1 MTLPGDRI
9 ATAYLES
16 CLAELEALK
25 PGNVHVFAPG
35 HAMTVADFAASA
47 RASASVMGEPSISVG
62 ARVLGAIRQTRAVVD
77 CNTNLGIVLLC
88 APLAQAAMSSC
99 GGGLLDRLRLV
110 LDGLDVA
117 DADQTFEAIR
127 LARPG
132 GLGSAS
138 EHDVRKPATVSLRAA
153 MESGRDRDRIAL
165 QYSDGFADVFQLGVP
180 RLREALVRR
189 WTKPWAISVAY
200 LAFLSAFPDSHVM
213 RRHGGETALELCRSA
228 RRMAERLEGVAN
240 PTTLMPEFLAYDA
253 ELKGA
258 GINPGT
264 SADLTVASLF
274 AMRLQ
279 DAEMDLA
286 DPGSM

>member
-1 MTLPGDRI
+1 M
-9 ATAYLES
+9 
-16 CLAELEALK
+16 
-25 PGNVHVFAPG
+25 
-35 HAMTVADFAASA
+35 
-47 RASASVMGEPSISVG
+47 
-62 ARVLGAIRQTRAVVD
+62 
-77 CNTNLGIVLLC
+77 
-88 APLAQAAMSSC
+88 
-99 GGGLLDRLRLV
+99 
-110 LDGLDVA
+110 
-117 DADQTFEAIR
+117 
-127 LARPG
+127 
-132 GLGSAS
+132 
-138 EHDVRKPATVSLRAA
+138 
-153 MESGRDRDRIAL
+153 
-165 QYSDGFADVFQLGVP
+165 
-180 RLREALVRR
+180 
-189 WTKPWAISVAY
+189 AY

>member
-1 MTLPGDRI
+1 MTLPGERV

-35 HAMTVADFAASA
+35 HDMTVADFTASA
-47 RASASVMGEPSISVG
+47 RASAGVMGEPCIPVG

-77 CNTNLGIVLLC
+77 CNTNLGIILLC
-88 APLAQAAMSSC
+88 APLAQAAMSPR
-99 GGGLLDRLRLV
+99 GGALQDRLRLV

-117 DADQTFEAIR
+117 DAEQTFEAIR
-127 LARPG
+127 LAQPG
-132 GLGSAS
+132 GLGSAP
-138 EHDVRKPATVSLRAA
+138 EHDVRKPATASLRAA
-153 MESGRDRDRIAL
+153 MEAGRDRDRIAL
-165 QYSDGFADVFQLGVP
+165 QYADGFADIFQLGVP
-180 RLREALVRR
+180 RLREALARR
-189 WTKPWAISVAY
+189 WSKPWAVSAVY

-213 RRHGGETALELCRSA
+213 RRHGGETALEVCRSA
-228 RRMAERLEGVAN
+228 RRMAERLEGAAH
-240 PTTLMPEFLAYDA
+240 PATLVPEFLAYDA
-253 ELKGA
+253 ELKDA

-274 AMRLQ
+274 AMCLQ

>member
-1 MTLPGDRI
+1 MTLPGDRV

-35 HAMTVADFAASA
+35 HGMTVADFTASA
-47 RASASVMGEPSISVG
+47 RASASAMGEPSMSVG

-88 APLAQAAMSSC
+88 APLAQAAMSSR
-99 GGGLLDRLRLV
+99 GGGLQDRLRLV

-117 DADQTFEAIR
+117 DAAHAFEAIR
-127 LARPG
+127 LAQPG

-138 EHDVRKPATVSLRAA
+138 EHDVRKPAAVSLRAA
-153 MESGRDRDRIAL
+153 MEAGRDRDRIAL
-165 QYSDGFADVFQLGVP
+165 QYSDGFADVFQLGVR
-180 RLREALVRR
+180 RLREALARQ
-189 WTKPWAISVAY
+189 WPKPWAVSAVY

-213 RRHGGETALELCRSA
+213 RRHGGEAALGICRSA

-240 PTTLMPEFLAYDA
+240 PATLVPEFLAYDA
-253 ELKGA
+253 ELKDA